1 MNGPFGFVVI
11 DKPQGITSH
20 DCVNKVRKIFQ
31 IKRVGHGGTLDPAVT
46 GVLPI
51 ALGPATR
58 LLQYLPSDKTY
69 IGIIQLGKRTTTDD
83 LHGEIIS
90 NECWPSLDEHS
101 LELHLDHFRGLIQ
114 QQPPQVSSIHVDGQR
129 AYKRVQRGEKLALP
143 ARPIT
148 VHELLLLSWDQ
159 KVGQI
164 KINVHCSSGTYIRA
178 LARDLGERLGCG
190 GCLASL
196 RRTQALG
203 FKETQSF
210 PLPLDDDDDNY
221 FSCCPQVIS
230 PISALSHLPHFQLTT
245 QEELTSWRTG
255 RQLDIANTTIKPSQ
269 QSQLSLNE
277 GKTTSIAILDP
288 LGEVVGIAERKTSL
302 VLQPKIVFNALG

>member
-20 DCVNKVRKIFQ
+20 DCVNKVRKIFK

-58 LLQYLPSDKTY
+58 LLPYLPSDKTY
-69 IGIIQLGKRTTTDD
+69 KGIIQLGTATTTDD

-90 NECWPSLDEHS
+90 NKCWPSLDEHS
-101 LELHLDHFRGLIQ
+101 IELHLDHFRGLIY
-114 QQPPQVSSIHVDGQR
+114 QQPPQVSSIHIDGER
-129 AYKRVQRGEKLALP
+129 AYKRVRRGEKLELP

-148 VHELLLLSWDQ
+148 IHELLLLRWDQ
-159 KVGQI
+159 ELGQI
-164 KINVHCSSGTYIRA
+164 SINVHCSSGTYIRA
-178 LARDLGERLGCG
+178 LARDLGEKLGCG

-203 FKETQSF
+203 FQDTQAF
-210 PLPLDDDDDNY
+210 TLPTDSGDNY
-221 FSCCPQVIS
+221 YSFSQHVIS
-230 PISALSHLPHFQLTT
+230 PIYALHHLPHFQLST
-245 QEELTSWRTG
+245 EEEVRNWRTG
-255 RQLDIANTTIKPSQ
+255 RQIDIANTTINPAPK
-269 QSQLSLNE
+269 SQLSPSQK
-277 GKTTSIAILDP
+277 KTTFVAILDA
-288 LGEVVGIAERKTSL
+288 LGEVVGIAERDSCSL
-302 VLQPKIVFNALG
+302 LQPKVVFNALG